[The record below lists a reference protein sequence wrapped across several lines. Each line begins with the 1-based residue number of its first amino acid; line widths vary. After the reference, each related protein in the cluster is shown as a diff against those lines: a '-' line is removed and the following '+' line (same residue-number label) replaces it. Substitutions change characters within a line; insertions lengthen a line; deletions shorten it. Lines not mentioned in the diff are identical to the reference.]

1 MEVPTMRKTMEQRH
15 KDTKEYGNN
24 SLAEIHMSP
33 CFGCQRLKKTS
44 PALAAEESSS
54 RNTLKSASTADK
66 QTKEP
71 NAGPKN

>member
-1 MEVPTMRKTMEQRH
+1 
-15 KDTKEYGNN
+15 
-24 SLAEIHMSP
+24 MSA

-71 NAGPKN
+71 NAEPKN